1 MKEKFNIIK
10 LHNILTFSENE
21 NKILENKELK
31 EKIDILKNKN
41 KSMTNKLINNENLY
55 KKKLDDIKHL
65 NEEIKNNNK
74 DNKSLLSQLS
84 SLGKELEK

>member
-1 MKEKFNIIK
+1 M
-10 LHNILTFSENE
+10 
-21 NKILENKELK
+21 ENKELK

-55 KKKLDDIKHL
+55 KKKLDDIKYL